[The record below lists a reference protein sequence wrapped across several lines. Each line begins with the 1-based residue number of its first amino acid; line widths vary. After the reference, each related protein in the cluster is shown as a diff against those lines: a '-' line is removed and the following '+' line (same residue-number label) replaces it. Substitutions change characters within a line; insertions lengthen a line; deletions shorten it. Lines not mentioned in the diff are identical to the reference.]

1 MADTP
6 EELKSEWGSLT
17 SSEFQSN
24 EKWWPDAL
32 NLRMLHQRHPG
43 LLAARGRLR
52 LPGNGRRRSTSTSSP
67 ATSTR

>member
-1 MADTP
+1 MAETP
-6 EELKSEWGSLT
+6 KNLKSEWGSLT

-43 LLAARGRLR
+43 SSPLGDCVR
-52 LPGNGRRRSTSTSSP
+52 LPRDGGRHRHRRAHP
-67 ATSTR
+67 

>member
-1 MADTP
+1 MAETAQN
-6 EELKSEWGSLT
+6 LKSEWGSLT

-43 LLAARGRLR
+43 
-52 LPGNGRRRSTSTSSP
+52 SSP
-67 ATSTR
+67 LGDAFDYRATVAGIDIDELTR